1 MRTRPFPDDL
11 VSLSV
16 DDVECFADNDIEV
29 YSKADGSA
37 ITLRHDVFFAAA
49 ALDYPFSSGR
59 SLAAILQA
67 WNLPPKDDGNQIPLL
82 LVVEPVATLIQNRQF
97 HTVTVQSSR
106 SWQRRPTR
114 FNWLSDAADLQK
126 FHDMLKRAEACSSP
140 QPGSMPIDLA
150 SIAGIANHLRRW
162 SQAILLPRE
171 GEDEDHDNPDRMLLR
186 NCVLQLDN
194 LKWQQEGGGVMQRRP
209 HGKGRQFTGSELV
222 NSIRLMMQ
230 LRNRSNLPFVI
241 NRALEICMPTLS
253 AECRLAC
260 QKLKA
265 PSPATVSKLQHV
277 FDAALLLL
285 QEETLEE
292 ACALYIWADS
302 SPQATYDFLMTIVVA
317 IRLDKLREAFELAKS
332 LANAKY
338 SPDLPEET
346 APQVLEERADLSRRL
361 RVIMVFITL
370 MPQCMGLG
378 GRPCCTRSGASC
390 ICFG

>member
-1 MRTRPFPDDL
+1 M
-11 VSLSV
+11 
-16 DDVECFADNDIEV
+16 
-29 YSKADGSA
+29 
-37 ITLRHDVFFAAA
+37 
-49 ALDYPFSSGR
+49 
-59 SLAAILQA
+59 
-67 WNLPPKDDGNQIPLL
+67 
-82 LVVEPVATLIQNRQF
+82 VEPVATLIQNRQF

-106 SWQRRPTR
+106 SWQRRDRR
-114 FNWLSDAADLQK
+114 FNWLGDAADLQK
-126 FHDMLKRAEACSSP
+126 FHDMLKGAEACSSP
-140 QPGSMPIDLA
+140 QLGSMPIDLA

-194 LKWQQEGGGVMQRRP
+194 LKWQQEGRGAMERRP
-209 HGKGRQFTGSELV
+209 RGKERQLSSSELV
-222 NSIRLMMQ
+222 NTIRLMMQ
-230 LRNRSNLPFVI
+230 LRDRSTLPFVI
-241 NRALEICMPTLS
+241 DRALEICMPTLS

-260 QKLKA
+260 GKLKA
-265 PSPATVSKLQHV
+265 PSKATLSKLQHV

-285 QEETLEE
+285 QAETLEE

-302 SPQATYDFLMTIVVA
+302 SPQATYDFLMTVVVA

-346 APQVLEERADLSRRL
+346 ARQVLEERADLSRRL